1 MARIGI
7 VSIFDVTNV
16 GNRLQ
21 NYALAHVLESLGH
34 TPVVLPNTSYPYACD
49 PELARHFGVPQRSA
63 TAHLPKH
70 RWVPS
75 VVKWIPRAALSSV
88 RLRSREP
95 LRRAGAIALRRHA
108 LSRFTQTHLDLHPT
122 SIDAPGDAD
131 GLTADFDAFVA
142 GSDQVWNAAYRYG
155 CPTDFLS
162 FARPDQRIAYAASI
176 GMTDLPG
183 DLEDVYRE
191 FLPQMAAISVREDSA
206 ADLVQSLAGRR
217 PEVLADPT
225 LLVPPD
231 HWSEIADRAPSPN
244 RRRFMSSYLLYR
256 NGPDVIQDI
265 EARAA
270 TRGLIHHDIIA
281 PASLA
286 TDAHGLEA
294 FLRGI
299 RDADYVVT
307 DSFHATVFSL
317 LFRTPVVVLRRG
329 AGQDARV
336 ETLLTQIG
344 IRPDSAFGS
353 PAGVPSAP
361 IHEDPETALAPV
373 RNRSVSWLETSLRQS
388 TARKDP
394 SDA

>member
-21 NYALAHVLESLGH
+21 NYALAYVLESLGH

-108 LSRFTQTHLDLHPT
+108 LSRFAQTHLDLHPT

-142 GSDQVWNAAYRYG
+142 GSDQVWNATYRYG
-155 CPTDFLS
+155 CPTDFLT

-176 GMTDLPG
+176 GVTDLPG

-191 FLPQMAAISVREDSA
+191 FLPQMSAISVREDSA

-231 HWSEIADRAPSPN
+231 HWSEIADRAPSPS

-256 NGPDVIQDI
+256 NGPEVIRDI

-286 TDAHGLEA
+286 ADAHGLEA

-329 AGQDARV
+329 AGQDDRV
-336 ETLLTQIG
+336 ETLLAAVG
-344 IRPDSAFGS
+344 VDPGSVFGDSNDAS
-353 PAGVPSAP
+353 TAP
-361 IHEDPETALAPV
+361 IHDDPGSALKDLTD
-373 RNRSVSWLETSLRQS
+373 RSRHWLDAALSNSL
-388 TARKDP
+388 TRKTEP
-394 SDA
+394 HA